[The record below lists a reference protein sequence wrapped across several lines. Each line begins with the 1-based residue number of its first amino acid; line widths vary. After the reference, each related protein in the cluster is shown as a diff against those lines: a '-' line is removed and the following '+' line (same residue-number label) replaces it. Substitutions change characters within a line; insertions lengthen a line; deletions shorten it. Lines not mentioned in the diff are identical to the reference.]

1 MPSMHVLVLDDE
13 LALREILGSIVA
25 KAGYSVDLASGA
37 KEAAAKLARGDVD
50 VALCDIKL
58 PDGNGIDLVRDAL
71 ATGIDT
77 AFIMVTAYGSME
89 TAVEALR
96 AGASDY
102 IIKPVRSEEL
112 LHRLARIAAVRGL
125 REENQA
131 LRKAVKAGSEGLY
144 RWESPPMLELER
156 MVSRIAPTDSTV
168 LVTGESGTGKG
179 VIARAIHEQSRRREG
194 PFVVV
199 NCSAIPEQLLE
210 SEFFGHTKGAFTSA
224 DRARKGLFLQAD
236 QGTLFLDE
244 ISELPLHMQAKL
256 LHVIEDKIVRPVGSE
271 QARHVDARIVAATN
285 RNPQELV
292 AQGKFRGD
300 LYFRLG
306 VLQIHAPPLRE
317 RQGDLRGLI
326 RHLLRGARDPGG
338 QPRTME
344 MDPGVEEILLG
355 YPWPGN
361 VRQLDNVVS
370 RALLLAEGDCIAAGD
385 LPAEITRG
393 SVSSAPSGTR
403 IAEVGYLRDQMRK
416 FEADV
421 VRCAIEEASGDRRAA
436 AQRLGIGL
444 SSLYRKIEEL
454 EREGLLAGAASGSLP
469 AER

>member
-1 MPSMHVLVLDDE
+1 MSSMHVLVLDDE

-25 KAGYSVDLASGA
+25 KAGYSVDLAASV

-58 PDGNGIDLVRDAL
+58 PDGNGIDLVREAV

-102 IIKPVRSEEL
+102 MVKPVRNEEV

-131 LRKAVKAGSEGLY
+131 LRKAVKSGLEGLY
-144 RWESPPMLELER
+144 RWESAPMIELER
-156 MVSRIAPTDSTV
+156 MASRIAPTDSTV
-168 LVTGESGTGKG
+168 LITGESGTGKG
-179 VIARAIHEQSRRREG
+179 VVARAIHEQSRRRER

-210 SEFFGHTKGAFTSA
+210 SEFFGHTRGAFTGA
-224 DRARKGLFLQAD
+224 DRARRGLFLQAD
-236 QGTLFLDE
+236 QGTIFLDE
-244 ISELPLHMQAKL
+244 IGELPLHMQAKL

-292 AQGKFRGD
+292 AQGKFRED
-300 LYFRLG
+300 LYFRLS
-306 VLQIHAPPLRE
+306 VFEIHAPPLRE
-317 RQGDLRGLI
+317 RQSDIGGLI
-326 RHLLRGARDPGG
+326 RHLLSGARDANDR
-338 QPRTME
+338 PRALQL
-344 MDPGVEEILLG
+344 DPGVEEILLG
-355 YPWPGN
+355 YSWPGN
-361 VRQLDNVVS
+361 VRQVHNVIS
-370 RALLLAEGDCIAAGD
+370 RALLLAEGDCIASGD
-385 LPAEITRG
+385 LPAEIIR
-393 SVSSAPSGTR
+393 SSASTMQAGTQ
-403 IAEVGYLRDQMRK
+403 IARAGYLRDQLRS
-416 FEADV
+416 FEAEV
-421 VRCAIEEASGDRRAA
+421 VRCAIEEAGGDRRAA

-444 SSLYRKIEEL
+444 SSLYRKLEEL
-454 EREGLLAGAASGSLP
+454 ERDGLLAGTSPGSLP
-469 AER
+469 AEG